1 MPRSWWLPAL
11 LALAVFV
18 GFGCGY
24 LLYLGVRMV
33 GG

>member
-1 MPRSWWLPAL
+1 MPRSSWLPAL

-24 LLYLGVRMV
+24 LLYLAVWMV